1 MILRTASVQRA
12 IQTPEQVSEKKESA
26 SVFSDSVFSEGIQF
40 SVKEGKVYV
49 FGADGKD
56 TPFEFSRFE
65 SGPNIPENV
74 SENLKTSFQL
84 LEDFWILFT
93 AFSATFPERSG
104 YLSDAVAQLNTDFL
118 EYVQQNMAEEKS
130 EQNMGVF
137 KGHKSI
143 QALFSDQ
150 DGHKSIK

>member
-1 MILRTASVQRA
+1 MILRAASAQQA

-65 SGPNIPENV
+65 SDPNIPENA
-74 SENLKTSFQL
+74 SENLKTSFLL
-84 LEDFWILFT
+84 LEDFGILFT

-104 YLSDAVAQLNTDFL
+104 HLSDVVAQLNTDFL
-118 EYVQQNMAEEKS
+118 KYVQQNISEEKS
-130 EQNMGVF
+130 QKNGGVF
-137 KGHKSI
+137 EIRTSI

-150 DGHKSIK
+150 DEHKSIK